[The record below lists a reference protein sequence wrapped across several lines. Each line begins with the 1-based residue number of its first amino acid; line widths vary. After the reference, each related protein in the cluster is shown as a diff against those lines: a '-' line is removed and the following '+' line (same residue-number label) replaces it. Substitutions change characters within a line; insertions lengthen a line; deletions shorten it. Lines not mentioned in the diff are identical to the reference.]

1 MSAIFPLPS
10 AHSFFDRSNSNLNK
24 QTYISVTFKVDLEL
38 ELCYKLRLG
47 LLRDLNSE
55 SGSGFV
61 TARATHAWDDGHVGS
76 WPDPWVC
83 ETDKF
88 KT

>member
-1 MSAIFPLPS
+1 MEGEVVIRSLARRSDRAALTTASQLRTIKQ
-10 AHSFFDRSNSNLNK
+10 SF
-24 QTYISVTFKVDLEL
+24 DLEL